1 MARVLDSPPAVL
13 PRRKT
18 RLSLRTKGVITLA
31 FFLVCILAT
40 GLFVAH
46 ERRGLVD
53 IVREMEA
60 SDAAQAMLTS
70 VLKPL
75 THSLVETQALLDA
88 SDAVDTRYPDYE
100 LLAEHIR
107 PVLPALGQ
115 ARQTFPQLDRDVGQ
129 LMMAV
134 VSLRASVHRAE
145 LTELRDREQGL
156 IVKMHDIV
164 NGLQDRSRN
173 LAQEYRDSQGAITTV
188 IVSAHVIG
196 AGGSLAMILIFFT
209 RMSKDIRRLQERA
222 FAIVSGYAG
231 PPLQNTR
238 SDEIGELI
246 EAVNRMQVDLRRFE
260 QQQEV
265 GRQQRFH
272 QEKMAAVGSL
282 AAAIGHEVSNPIAAI
297 SGVAQFMVDETRA
310 QADPKSKRLN
320 EFAAEIAS
328 QAQRIALILRQMSS
342 LTTPPSPEA
351 KLLDLNAL
359 IQSTASFIRYDKRFR
374 GIEFDLTVDA
384 ELPAVMGVADHLTQI
399 LMNLLINAADAM
411 EDAAREGRGR
421 IGIVTRRVEGGVEV
435 AVCDNGRGMSAEVLA
450 RAFQESFTT
459 KPAGRGRGIGL
470 FLCKTLMEEAGGRIA
485 LESTPEIGTTATLFL
500 PVDPAPGS

>member
-1 MARVLDSPPAVL
+1 MARVLGFPRAVL
-13 PRRKT
+13 SRRDM
-18 RLSLRTKGVITLA
+18 RLSLRTKGVITLG
-31 FFLVCILAT
+31 FFLVCILLT

-46 ERRGLVD
+46 ERRELVD

-60 SDAAQAMLTS
+60 SDTAQAMLTS
-70 VLKPL
+70 VLNPL
-75 THSLVETQALLDA
+75 THSLVETQSVLDA
-88 SDAVDTRYPDYE
+88 SEASDARYPAYE
-100 LLAEHIR
+100 YLAEHIR
-107 PVLPALGQ
+107 PALPGLGR
-115 ARQTFPQLDRDVGQ
+115 ARQTFPQLEGEIGQ
-129 LMMAV
+129 FMLAV

-145 LTELRDREQGL
+145 LMELRDREQGL

-164 NGLQDRSRN
+164 NGLQERSRN
-173 LAQEYRDSQGAITTV
+173 LAQQYRDSQRAITTV

-209 RMSKDIRRLQERA
+209 RMSKDIQRLQERA

-238 SDEIGELI
+238 SDEIGGLI
-246 EAVNRMQVDLRRFE
+246 EAVNRMQQDLRRFE
-260 QQQEV
+260 QQREV
-265 GRQQRFH
+265 SRQQRFH

-310 QADPKSKRLN
+310 APDPKTKRLN
-320 EFAAEIAS
+320 EFAAEIVS
-328 QAQRIALILRQMSS
+328 QAQRIALILRQMST
-342 LTTPPSPEA
+342 LTTPPSPEP

-359 IQSTASFIRYDKRFR
+359 IQSTASFIRFDKRFR
-374 GIEFDLTVDA
+374 GIEFDLTADPD
-384 ELPAVMGVADHLTQI
+384 LPAVVGVADHLTQI

-411 EDAAREGRGR
+411 EDAAREGRGLIR
-421 IGIVTRRVEGGVEV
+421 IATQRVEGGVEV
-435 AVCDNGRGMSAEVLA
+435 AVSDNGRGMSAEVLS

-485 LESTPEIGTTATLFL
+485 MRSTPDAGTTATLFL
-500 PVDPAPGS
+500 PTPQTPDD